1 MKTILL
7 FTCWCAALF
16 LPQIVRA
23 QKNAGIFYTTIFAKE
38 RPYKRLQ
45 GVGVGASRFFLK
57 DVNGDGKDDAVAY
70 FNNGDWYVTL
80 SDGTYFGI
88 L

>member
-1 MKTILL
+1 M
-7 FTCWCAALF
+7 
-16 LPQIVRA
+16 

-38 RPYKRLQ
+38 WPYKRLQ
-45 GVGVGASRFFLK
+45 GVGVGASHFFLK
-57 DVNGDGKDDAVAY
+57 DVNGDSKDDAVAY